1 MKIKS
6 ILKLGTLALLTAALP
21 ACSFLD
27 TDPQIIPDDG
37 YYNSEQKLIYGLA
50 GVYGVLNSE
59 ALYGNY
65 YSLQIANADDLCYF
79 NNYNNSESRPDRYN
93 HSAGTA
99 AIYDTWSK
107 LYEGIK
113 NANRYIEAVE
123 KTEIDPG
130 KLSVDIGLYIAEA
143 RFLRAYYHFLLAQ
156 AWGDVPLRVKATTS
170 PNPNDVQMAATPQ
183 EQVLKWCADEIE
195 ATIPD
200 LYEPIDNTPSRVSQT
215 VAQGILARVY
225 LFMAGE
231 SVKQIDGLDKKEM
244 YRRAAYWANEV
255 IASHK
260 HDLNESYEEIFINMI
275 RDQYDTQFHES
286 MWEAE
291 FLGDRTSATDWT
303 NGRIGDLIGLRSQS
317 RTTNYSEWACNYSY
331 GYYNG
336 SYTLWQLYWEND
348 RTADETASATVID
361 KRLTWNLPG
370 YNYRGMNNQKIS
382 YKNKAGETVTRYLQQ
397 TQSMFKTPWVY
408 NNNFAMPDIEGL
420 DQTIED
426 AFDPADLVYDPTVMC
441 AVRNAGKWRRETVYE
456 KQMSAKSLYTTI
468 NFPILR
474 YADVLLMY
482 AEAINEY
489 AEAPDDQAKEAIR
502 EIRKR
507 AGVKTNE
514 SLLGDYRS
522 FRDLVRIGFRGAS
535 QVGPDPLGHV
545 RREDAQRRDQPADGE
560 QVPQRQL
567 YELCVGELR
576 QRDGT
581 PHLPPDSDQGA
592 GGEPRAPTE
601 PLMVKRLIAEHTM
614 NTKRITYLAATLA
627 LATAAVSCEHEEIYE
642 PLEFS
647 VRLAP
652 TNTYRTGDPVVFN
665 FSGNADFITVWTG
678 DTGHEYKHRNRTKV
692 DIADIE
698 SCELEI
704 EISQQYGTLNNLVLF
719 AGNKFAGLNGSDA
732 ATDRPVVEAIA
743 ANDCADWT
751 KLEFTPNNANKFKT
765 YTYDITRF
773 ADRFSWG
780 MHLFYPDPKTTM
792 RTYRINPK
800 ITVKFKGHDTQ
811 VYNYPDME
819 FVPFSLAS
827 QHADDPY
834 IHNVSGN
841 GNLKF
846 QGRPGANN
854 TANIVFQGFS
864 AGAFPEIDQWAFMQ
878 PVALNTI
885 SPDTGLN
892 IKGVTDDLPSYSYT
906 YTEPGTYTVTFIVA
920 GGNYQGQSAPAP
932 YEVTFTVIDP
942 IE

>member
-37 YYNSEQKLIYGLA
+37 YYNSEQMLIYGLA

-489 AEAPDDQAKEAIR
+489 AGAPDDQAKDAIR

-507 AGVKTNE
+507 AGVKTDE

-522 FRDLVRIGFRGAS
+522 FRDLVRNERGRELAFEGLRKWDLIRWGTFVEKMHNAGTNQPTENKYRNVSYTNYAS
-535 QVGPDPLGHV
+535 ANYANVTARHIYLPIPTK
-545 RREDAQRRDQPADGE
+545 
-560 QVPQRQL
+560 
-567 YELCVGELR
+567 ELAVNHALR
-576 QRDGT
+576 QN
-581 PHLPPDSDQGA
+581 
-592 GGEPRAPTE
+592 
-601 PLMVKRLIAEHTM
+601 PL
-614 NTKRITYLAATLA
+614 
-627 LATAAVSCEHEEIYE
+627 
-642 PLEFS
+642 
-647 VRLAP
+647 
-652 TNTYRTGDPVVFN
+652 
-665 FSGNADFITVWTG
+665 W
-678 DTGHEYKHRNRTKV
+678 
-692 DIADIE
+692 
-698 SCELEI
+698 
-704 EISQQYGTLNNLVLF
+704 
-719 AGNKFAGLNGSDA
+719 
-732 ATDRPVVEAIA
+732 
-743 ANDCADWT
+743 
-751 KLEFTPNNANKFKT
+751 
-765 YTYDITRF
+765 
-773 ADRFSWG
+773 
-780 MHLFYPDPKTTM
+780 
-792 RTYRINPK
+792 
-800 ITVKFKGHDTQ
+800 
-811 VYNYPDME
+811 
-819 FVPFSLAS
+819 
-827 QHADDPY
+827 
-834 IHNVSGN
+834 
-841 GNLKF
+841 
-846 QGRPGANN
+846 
-854 TANIVFQGFS
+854 
-864 AGAFPEIDQWAFMQ
+864 
-878 PVALNTI
+878 
-885 SPDTGLN
+885 
-892 IKGVTDDLPSYSYT
+892 
-906 YTEPGTYTVTFIVA
+906 
-920 GGNYQGQSAPAP
+920 
-932 YEVTFTVIDP
+932 
-942 IE
+942 

>member
-27 TDPQIIPDDG
+27 TDPQLIPDAG

-200 LYEPIDNTPSRVSQT
+200 LYEPIDNTPSRVSQP

-231 SVKQIDGLDKKEM
+231 SVEQIDGLDKKEM
-244 YRRAAYWANEV
+244 YSRAANWANEV

-317 RTTNYSEWACNYSY
+317 RTTNSSEWACNYSY
-331 GYYNG
+331 GYYNC

-441 AVRNAGKWRRETVYE
+441 AVRTAGNWRRETVCE

-489 AEAPDDQAKEAIR
+489 AGAPDDQAKEAIR

-507 AGVKTNE
+507 AGVKTDE

-522 FRDLVRIGFRGAS
+522 FRDLVRNERGRELAFEGLRKWDLIRWGTFVEKMHNAGTNQPTENKYRNVSYTNYAS
-535 QVGPDPLGHV
+535 ANYANVTARHIYLPIPTK
-545 RREDAQRRDQPADGE
+545 
-560 QVPQRQL
+560 
-567 YELCVGELR
+567 ELAVNHALR
-576 QRDGT
+576 QN
-581 PHLPPDSDQGA
+581 
-592 GGEPRAPTE
+592 
-601 PLMVKRLIAEHTM
+601 PL
-614 NTKRITYLAATLA
+614 
-627 LATAAVSCEHEEIYE
+627 
-642 PLEFS
+642 
-647 VRLAP
+647 
-652 TNTYRTGDPVVFN
+652 
-665 FSGNADFITVWTG
+665 W
-678 DTGHEYKHRNRTKV
+678 
-692 DIADIE
+692 
-698 SCELEI
+698 
-704 EISQQYGTLNNLVLF
+704 
-719 AGNKFAGLNGSDA
+719 
-732 ATDRPVVEAIA
+732 
-743 ANDCADWT
+743 
-751 KLEFTPNNANKFKT
+751 
-765 YTYDITRF
+765 
-773 ADRFSWG
+773 
-780 MHLFYPDPKTTM
+780 
-792 RTYRINPK
+792 
-800 ITVKFKGHDTQ
+800 
-811 VYNYPDME
+811 
-819 FVPFSLAS
+819 
-827 QHADDPY
+827 
-834 IHNVSGN
+834 
-841 GNLKF
+841 
-846 QGRPGANN
+846 
-854 TANIVFQGFS
+854 
-864 AGAFPEIDQWAFMQ
+864 
-878 PVALNTI
+878 
-885 SPDTGLN
+885 
-892 IKGVTDDLPSYSYT
+892 
-906 YTEPGTYTVTFIVA
+906 
-920 GGNYQGQSAPAP
+920 
-932 YEVTFTVIDP
+932 
-942 IE
+942 

>member
-59 ALYGNY
+59 AIYGNY

-99 AIYDTWSK
+99 TIYDTWSK

-489 AEAPDDQAKEAIR
+489 AGAPDDQAKEAIR

-507 AGVKTNE
+507 AGVKTDE

-522 FRDLVRIGFRGAS
+522 FRDLVRNERGRELAFEGLRKWDLIRWGTFVEKMHNAGTNQPTENKYRNVSYTNYAS
-535 QVGPDPLGHV
+535 ANYANVTARHIYLPIPTK
-545 RREDAQRRDQPADGE
+545 
-560 QVPQRQL
+560 
-567 YELCVGELR
+567 ELAVNHALR
-576 QRDGT
+576 QN
-581 PHLPPDSDQGA
+581 
-592 GGEPRAPTE
+592 
-601 PLMVKRLIAEHTM
+601 PL
-614 NTKRITYLAATLA
+614 
-627 LATAAVSCEHEEIYE
+627 
-642 PLEFS
+642 
-647 VRLAP
+647 
-652 TNTYRTGDPVVFN
+652 
-665 FSGNADFITVWTG
+665 W
-678 DTGHEYKHRNRTKV
+678 
-692 DIADIE
+692 
-698 SCELEI
+698 
-704 EISQQYGTLNNLVLF
+704 
-719 AGNKFAGLNGSDA
+719 
-732 ATDRPVVEAIA
+732 
-743 ANDCADWT
+743 
-751 KLEFTPNNANKFKT
+751 
-765 YTYDITRF
+765 
-773 ADRFSWG
+773 
-780 MHLFYPDPKTTM
+780 
-792 RTYRINPK
+792 
-800 ITVKFKGHDTQ
+800 
-811 VYNYPDME
+811 
-819 FVPFSLAS
+819 
-827 QHADDPY
+827 
-834 IHNVSGN
+834 
-841 GNLKF
+841 
-846 QGRPGANN
+846 
-854 TANIVFQGFS
+854 
-864 AGAFPEIDQWAFMQ
+864 
-878 PVALNTI
+878 
-885 SPDTGLN
+885 
-892 IKGVTDDLPSYSYT
+892 
-906 YTEPGTYTVTFIVA
+906 
-920 GGNYQGQSAPAP
+920 
-932 YEVTFTVIDP
+932 
-942 IE
+942 

>member
-99 AIYDTWSK
+99 TIYDTWSK

-286 MWEAE
+286 MWEVE

-489 AEAPDDQAKEAIR
+489 AGAPDDQAKEAIR

-507 AGVKTNE
+507 AGVKTDE

-522 FRDLVRIGFRGAS
+522 FRDLVRNERGRELAFEGLRKWDLIRWGTFVEKMHNAGTNQPTENKYRNVSYTNYAS
-535 QVGPDPLGHV
+535 ANYANVTARHIYLPIPTK
-545 RREDAQRRDQPADGE
+545 
-560 QVPQRQL
+560 
-567 YELCVGELR
+567 ELAVNHALR
-576 QRDGT
+576 QN
-581 PHLPPDSDQGA
+581 
-592 GGEPRAPTE
+592 
-601 PLMVKRLIAEHTM
+601 PL
-614 NTKRITYLAATLA
+614 
-627 LATAAVSCEHEEIYE
+627 
-642 PLEFS
+642 
-647 VRLAP
+647 
-652 TNTYRTGDPVVFN
+652 
-665 FSGNADFITVWTG
+665 W
-678 DTGHEYKHRNRTKV
+678 
-692 DIADIE
+692 
-698 SCELEI
+698 
-704 EISQQYGTLNNLVLF
+704 
-719 AGNKFAGLNGSDA
+719 
-732 ATDRPVVEAIA
+732 
-743 ANDCADWT
+743 
-751 KLEFTPNNANKFKT
+751 
-765 YTYDITRF
+765 
-773 ADRFSWG
+773 
-780 MHLFYPDPKTTM
+780 
-792 RTYRINPK
+792 
-800 ITVKFKGHDTQ
+800 
-811 VYNYPDME
+811 
-819 FVPFSLAS
+819 
-827 QHADDPY
+827 
-834 IHNVSGN
+834 
-841 GNLKF
+841 
-846 QGRPGANN
+846 
-854 TANIVFQGFS
+854 
-864 AGAFPEIDQWAFMQ
+864 
-878 PVALNTI
+878 
-885 SPDTGLN
+885 
-892 IKGVTDDLPSYSYT
+892 
-906 YTEPGTYTVTFIVA
+906 
-920 GGNYQGQSAPAP
+920 
-932 YEVTFTVIDP
+932 
-942 IE
+942 

>member
-170 PNPNDVQMAATPQ
+170 PNPNDVQMAATSQ

-420 DQTIED
+420 DQTIEN

-489 AEAPDDQAKEAIR
+489 AGAPDDQAKDAIR

-507 AGVKTNE
+507 AGVKTDE

-522 FRDLVRIGFRGAS
+522 FRDLVRNERGRELAFEGLRKWDLIRWGTFVEKMHNAGTNQPTENKYRNVSYTNYAS
-535 QVGPDPLGHV
+535 ANYANVTARHIYLPIPTK
-545 RREDAQRRDQPADGE
+545 
-560 QVPQRQL
+560 
-567 YELCVGELR
+567 ELAVNHALR
-576 QRDGT
+576 QN
-581 PHLPPDSDQGA
+581 
-592 GGEPRAPTE
+592 
-601 PLMVKRLIAEHTM
+601 PL
-614 NTKRITYLAATLA
+614 
-627 LATAAVSCEHEEIYE
+627 
-642 PLEFS
+642 
-647 VRLAP
+647 
-652 TNTYRTGDPVVFN
+652 
-665 FSGNADFITVWTG
+665 W
-678 DTGHEYKHRNRTKV
+678 
-692 DIADIE
+692 
-698 SCELEI
+698 
-704 EISQQYGTLNNLVLF
+704 
-719 AGNKFAGLNGSDA
+719 
-732 ATDRPVVEAIA
+732 
-743 ANDCADWT
+743 
-751 KLEFTPNNANKFKT
+751 
-765 YTYDITRF
+765 
-773 ADRFSWG
+773 
-780 MHLFYPDPKTTM
+780 
-792 RTYRINPK
+792 
-800 ITVKFKGHDTQ
+800 
-811 VYNYPDME
+811 
-819 FVPFSLAS
+819 
-827 QHADDPY
+827 
-834 IHNVSGN
+834 
-841 GNLKF
+841 
-846 QGRPGANN
+846 
-854 TANIVFQGFS
+854 
-864 AGAFPEIDQWAFMQ
+864 
-878 PVALNTI
+878 
-885 SPDTGLN
+885 
-892 IKGVTDDLPSYSYT
+892 
-906 YTEPGTYTVTFIVA
+906 
-920 GGNYQGQSAPAP
+920 
-932 YEVTFTVIDP
+932 
-942 IE
+942 

>member
-59 ALYGNY
+59 AIYGNY

-156 AWGDVPLRVKATTS
+156 AWGDMPLRVKATTS

-489 AEAPDDQAKEAIR
+489 AGAPDDQAKEAIR

-507 AGVKTNE
+507 AGVKTDE

-522 FRDLVRIGFRGAS
+522 FRDLVRNERGRELAFEGLRKWDLIRWGTFVEKMHNAGTNQPTENKYRNVSYTNYAS
-535 QVGPDPLGHV
+535 ANYANVTARHIYLPIPTK
-545 RREDAQRRDQPADGE
+545 
-560 QVPQRQL
+560 
-567 YELCVGELR
+567 ELAVNHALR
-576 QRDGT
+576 QN
-581 PHLPPDSDQGA
+581 
-592 GGEPRAPTE
+592 
-601 PLMVKRLIAEHTM
+601 PL
-614 NTKRITYLAATLA
+614 
-627 LATAAVSCEHEEIYE
+627 
-642 PLEFS
+642 
-647 VRLAP
+647 
-652 TNTYRTGDPVVFN
+652 
-665 FSGNADFITVWTG
+665 W
-678 DTGHEYKHRNRTKV
+678 
-692 DIADIE
+692 
-698 SCELEI
+698 
-704 EISQQYGTLNNLVLF
+704 
-719 AGNKFAGLNGSDA
+719 
-732 ATDRPVVEAIA
+732 
-743 ANDCADWT
+743 
-751 KLEFTPNNANKFKT
+751 
-765 YTYDITRF
+765 
-773 ADRFSWG
+773 
-780 MHLFYPDPKTTM
+780 
-792 RTYRINPK
+792 
-800 ITVKFKGHDTQ
+800 
-811 VYNYPDME
+811 
-819 FVPFSLAS
+819 
-827 QHADDPY
+827 
-834 IHNVSGN
+834 
-841 GNLKF
+841 
-846 QGRPGANN
+846 
-854 TANIVFQGFS
+854 
-864 AGAFPEIDQWAFMQ
+864 
-878 PVALNTI
+878 
-885 SPDTGLN
+885 
-892 IKGVTDDLPSYSYT
+892 
-906 YTEPGTYTVTFIVA
+906 
-920 GGNYQGQSAPAP
+920 
-932 YEVTFTVIDP
+932 
-942 IE
+942 

>member
-99 AIYDTWSK
+99 TIYDTWSK

-420 DQTIED
+420 DQTIEN

-489 AEAPDDQAKEAIR
+489 AGAPDDQAKEAIR

-522 FRDLVRIGFRGAS
+522 FRDLVRNERGRELAFEGLRKWDLIRWGTFVEKMHNAGTNQPTENKYRNVSYTNYAS
-535 QVGPDPLGHV
+535 ANYANVTARHIYLPIPTK
-545 RREDAQRRDQPADGE
+545 
-560 QVPQRQL
+560 
-567 YELCVGELR
+567 ELAVNHALR
-576 QRDGT
+576 QN
-581 PHLPPDSDQGA
+581 
-592 GGEPRAPTE
+592 
-601 PLMVKRLIAEHTM
+601 PL
-614 NTKRITYLAATLA
+614 
-627 LATAAVSCEHEEIYE
+627 
-642 PLEFS
+642 
-647 VRLAP
+647 
-652 TNTYRTGDPVVFN
+652 
-665 FSGNADFITVWTG
+665 W
-678 DTGHEYKHRNRTKV
+678 
-692 DIADIE
+692 
-698 SCELEI
+698 
-704 EISQQYGTLNNLVLF
+704 
-719 AGNKFAGLNGSDA
+719 
-732 ATDRPVVEAIA
+732 
-743 ANDCADWT
+743 
-751 KLEFTPNNANKFKT
+751 
-765 YTYDITRF
+765 
-773 ADRFSWG
+773 
-780 MHLFYPDPKTTM
+780 
-792 RTYRINPK
+792 
-800 ITVKFKGHDTQ
+800 
-811 VYNYPDME
+811 
-819 FVPFSLAS
+819 
-827 QHADDPY
+827 
-834 IHNVSGN
+834 
-841 GNLKF
+841 
-846 QGRPGANN
+846 
-854 TANIVFQGFS
+854 
-864 AGAFPEIDQWAFMQ
+864 
-878 PVALNTI
+878 
-885 SPDTGLN
+885 
-892 IKGVTDDLPSYSYT
+892 
-906 YTEPGTYTVTFIVA
+906 
-920 GGNYQGQSAPAP
+920 
-932 YEVTFTVIDP
+932 
-942 IE
+942 

>member
-6 ILKLGTLALLTAALP
+6 ILKLRTLALLTAALP

-59 ALYGNY
+59 AIYGNY

-489 AEAPDDQAKEAIR
+489 AGAPDDQAKEAIR

-507 AGVKTNE
+507 AGVKTDE

-522 FRDLVRIGFRGAS
+522 FRDLVRNERGRELAFEGLRKWDLIRWGTFVEKMHNAGTNQPTENKYRNVSYTNYAS
-535 QVGPDPLGHV
+535 ANYANVTARHIYLPIPTK
-545 RREDAQRRDQPADGE
+545 
-560 QVPQRQL
+560 
-567 YELCVGELR
+567 ELAVNHALR
-576 QRDGT
+576 QN
-581 PHLPPDSDQGA
+581 
-592 GGEPRAPTE
+592 
-601 PLMVKRLIAEHTM
+601 PL
-614 NTKRITYLAATLA
+614 
-627 LATAAVSCEHEEIYE
+627 
-642 PLEFS
+642 
-647 VRLAP
+647 
-652 TNTYRTGDPVVFN
+652 
-665 FSGNADFITVWTG
+665 W
-678 DTGHEYKHRNRTKV
+678 
-692 DIADIE
+692 
-698 SCELEI
+698 
-704 EISQQYGTLNNLVLF
+704 
-719 AGNKFAGLNGSDA
+719 
-732 ATDRPVVEAIA
+732 
-743 ANDCADWT
+743 
-751 KLEFTPNNANKFKT
+751 
-765 YTYDITRF
+765 
-773 ADRFSWG
+773 
-780 MHLFYPDPKTTM
+780 
-792 RTYRINPK
+792 
-800 ITVKFKGHDTQ
+800 
-811 VYNYPDME
+811 
-819 FVPFSLAS
+819 
-827 QHADDPY
+827 
-834 IHNVSGN
+834 
-841 GNLKF
+841 
-846 QGRPGANN
+846 
-854 TANIVFQGFS
+854 
-864 AGAFPEIDQWAFMQ
+864 
-878 PVALNTI
+878 
-885 SPDTGLN
+885 
-892 IKGVTDDLPSYSYT
+892 
-906 YTEPGTYTVTFIVA
+906 
-920 GGNYQGQSAPAP
+920 
-932 YEVTFTVIDP
+932 
-942 IE
+942 

>member
-37 YYNSEQKLIYGLA
+37 YYNSDHKLFYGLA

-489 AEAPDDQAKEAIR
+489 AGAPDDQAKEAIR

-507 AGVKTNE
+507 AGVKTDE

-522 FRDLVRIGFRGAS
+522 FRDLVRNERGRELAFEGLRKWDLIRWGTFVEKMHNAGTNQPTENKYRNVSYTNYAS
-535 QVGPDPLGHV
+535 ANYANVTARHIYLPIPTK
-545 RREDAQRRDQPADGE
+545 
-560 QVPQRQL
+560 
-567 YELCVGELR
+567 ELAVNHALR
-576 QRDGT
+576 QN
-581 PHLPPDSDQGA
+581 
-592 GGEPRAPTE
+592 
-601 PLMVKRLIAEHTM
+601 PL
-614 NTKRITYLAATLA
+614 
-627 LATAAVSCEHEEIYE
+627 
-642 PLEFS
+642 
-647 VRLAP
+647 
-652 TNTYRTGDPVVFN
+652 
-665 FSGNADFITVWTG
+665 W
-678 DTGHEYKHRNRTKV
+678 
-692 DIADIE
+692 
-698 SCELEI
+698 
-704 EISQQYGTLNNLVLF
+704 
-719 AGNKFAGLNGSDA
+719 
-732 ATDRPVVEAIA
+732 
-743 ANDCADWT
+743 
-751 KLEFTPNNANKFKT
+751 
-765 YTYDITRF
+765 
-773 ADRFSWG
+773 
-780 MHLFYPDPKTTM
+780 
-792 RTYRINPK
+792 
-800 ITVKFKGHDTQ
+800 
-811 VYNYPDME
+811 
-819 FVPFSLAS
+819 
-827 QHADDPY
+827 
-834 IHNVSGN
+834 
-841 GNLKF
+841 
-846 QGRPGANN
+846 
-854 TANIVFQGFS
+854 
-864 AGAFPEIDQWAFMQ
+864 
-878 PVALNTI
+878 
-885 SPDTGLN
+885 
-892 IKGVTDDLPSYSYT
+892 
-906 YTEPGTYTVTFIVA
+906 
-920 GGNYQGQSAPAP
+920 
-932 YEVTFTVIDP
+932 
-942 IE
+942 

>member
-59 ALYGNY
+59 AIYGNY

-260 HDLNESYEEIFINMI
+260 HDLNESYEEVFINMI

-420 DQTIED
+420 DQTIEN

-489 AEAPDDQAKEAIR
+489 AGAPDDQAKEAIR

-507 AGVKTNE
+507 AGVKTDE

-522 FRDLVRIGFRGAS
+522 FRDLVRNERGRELAFEGLRKWDLIRWGTFVEKMHNAGTNQPTENKYRNVSYTNYAS
-535 QVGPDPLGHV
+535 ANYANVTARHIYLPIPTK
-545 RREDAQRRDQPADGE
+545 
-560 QVPQRQL
+560 
-567 YELCVGELR
+567 ELAVNHALR
-576 QRDGT
+576 QN
-581 PHLPPDSDQGA
+581 
-592 GGEPRAPTE
+592 
-601 PLMVKRLIAEHTM
+601 PL
-614 NTKRITYLAATLA
+614 
-627 LATAAVSCEHEEIYE
+627 
-642 PLEFS
+642 
-647 VRLAP
+647 
-652 TNTYRTGDPVVFN
+652 
-665 FSGNADFITVWTG
+665 W
-678 DTGHEYKHRNRTKV
+678 
-692 DIADIE
+692 
-698 SCELEI
+698 
-704 EISQQYGTLNNLVLF
+704 
-719 AGNKFAGLNGSDA
+719 
-732 ATDRPVVEAIA
+732 
-743 ANDCADWT
+743 
-751 KLEFTPNNANKFKT
+751 
-765 YTYDITRF
+765 
-773 ADRFSWG
+773 
-780 MHLFYPDPKTTM
+780 
-792 RTYRINPK
+792 
-800 ITVKFKGHDTQ
+800 
-811 VYNYPDME
+811 
-819 FVPFSLAS
+819 
-827 QHADDPY
+827 
-834 IHNVSGN
+834 
-841 GNLKF
+841 
-846 QGRPGANN
+846 
-854 TANIVFQGFS
+854 
-864 AGAFPEIDQWAFMQ
+864 
-878 PVALNTI
+878 
-885 SPDTGLN
+885 
-892 IKGVTDDLPSYSYT
+892 
-906 YTEPGTYTVTFIVA
+906 
-920 GGNYQGQSAPAP
+920 
-932 YEVTFTVIDP
+932 
-942 IE
+942 

>member
-6 ILKLGTLALLTAALP
+6 ILKLGTLALLSAALP

-123 KTEIDPG
+123 KTEIDPE

-420 DQTIED
+420 DQTIEN

-489 AEAPDDQAKEAIR
+489 AGAPDDQAKEAIR

-507 AGVKTNE
+507 AGVKTDE

-522 FRDLVRIGFRGAS
+522 FRDLVRNERGRELAFEGLRKWDLIRWGTFVEKMHNAGTNQPTENKYRNVSYTNYAS
-535 QVGPDPLGHV
+535 ANYANVTARHIYLPIPTK
-545 RREDAQRRDQPADGE
+545 
-560 QVPQRQL
+560 
-567 YELCVGELR
+567 ELAVNHALR
-576 QRDGT
+576 QN
-581 PHLPPDSDQGA
+581 
-592 GGEPRAPTE
+592 
-601 PLMVKRLIAEHTM
+601 PL
-614 NTKRITYLAATLA
+614 
-627 LATAAVSCEHEEIYE
+627 
-642 PLEFS
+642 
-647 VRLAP
+647 
-652 TNTYRTGDPVVFN
+652 
-665 FSGNADFITVWTG
+665 W
-678 DTGHEYKHRNRTKV
+678 
-692 DIADIE
+692 
-698 SCELEI
+698 
-704 EISQQYGTLNNLVLF
+704 
-719 AGNKFAGLNGSDA
+719 
-732 ATDRPVVEAIA
+732 
-743 ANDCADWT
+743 
-751 KLEFTPNNANKFKT
+751 
-765 YTYDITRF
+765 
-773 ADRFSWG
+773 
-780 MHLFYPDPKTTM
+780 
-792 RTYRINPK
+792 
-800 ITVKFKGHDTQ
+800 
-811 VYNYPDME
+811 
-819 FVPFSLAS
+819 
-827 QHADDPY
+827 
-834 IHNVSGN
+834 
-841 GNLKF
+841 
-846 QGRPGANN
+846 
-854 TANIVFQGFS
+854 
-864 AGAFPEIDQWAFMQ
+864 
-878 PVALNTI
+878 
-885 SPDTGLN
+885 
-892 IKGVTDDLPSYSYT
+892 
-906 YTEPGTYTVTFIVA
+906 
-920 GGNYQGQSAPAP
+920 
-932 YEVTFTVIDP
+932 
-942 IE
+942 

>member
-99 AIYDTWSK
+99 TIYDTWSK

-489 AEAPDDQAKEAIR
+489 AGAPDDQAKEAIR

-507 AGVKTNE
+507 AGVKTDE

-522 FRDLVRIGFRGAS
+522 FRDLVRNERGRELAFEGLRKWDLIRWGTFVEKMHNAGTNQPTENKYRNVSYTNYAS
-535 QVGPDPLGHV
+535 ANYANVTARHIYLPIPTK
-545 RREDAQRRDQPADGE
+545 
-560 QVPQRQL
+560 
-567 YELCVGELR
+567 ELAVNHALR
-576 QRDGT
+576 QN
-581 PHLPPDSDQGA
+581 
-592 GGEPRAPTE
+592 
-601 PLMVKRLIAEHTM
+601 PL
-614 NTKRITYLAATLA
+614 
-627 LATAAVSCEHEEIYE
+627 
-642 PLEFS
+642 
-647 VRLAP
+647 
-652 TNTYRTGDPVVFN
+652 
-665 FSGNADFITVWTG
+665 W
-678 DTGHEYKHRNRTKV
+678 
-692 DIADIE
+692 
-698 SCELEI
+698 
-704 EISQQYGTLNNLVLF
+704 
-719 AGNKFAGLNGSDA
+719 
-732 ATDRPVVEAIA
+732 
-743 ANDCADWT
+743 
-751 KLEFTPNNANKFKT
+751 
-765 YTYDITRF
+765 
-773 ADRFSWG
+773 
-780 MHLFYPDPKTTM
+780 
-792 RTYRINPK
+792 
-800 ITVKFKGHDTQ
+800 
-811 VYNYPDME
+811 
-819 FVPFSLAS
+819 
-827 QHADDPY
+827 
-834 IHNVSGN
+834 
-841 GNLKF
+841 
-846 QGRPGANN
+846 
-854 TANIVFQGFS
+854 
-864 AGAFPEIDQWAFMQ
+864 
-878 PVALNTI
+878 
-885 SPDTGLN
+885 
-892 IKGVTDDLPSYSYT
+892 
-906 YTEPGTYTVTFIVA
+906 
-920 GGNYQGQSAPAP
+920 
-932 YEVTFTVIDP
+932 
-942 IE
+942 

>member
-260 HDLNESYEEIFINMI
+260 HDLNESYEEVFINMI

-317 RTTNYSEWACNYSY
+317 RTTNYSEWACNFSY

-420 DQTIED
+420 DQTIEN

-489 AEAPDDQAKEAIR
+489 AGAPDDQAKEAIR

-507 AGVKTNE
+507 AGVKTDE

-522 FRDLVRIGFRGAS
+522 FRDLVRNERGRELAFEGLRKWDLIRWGTFVEKMHNAGTNQPTENKYRNVSYTNYAS
-535 QVGPDPLGHV
+535 ANYANVTARHIYLPIPTK
-545 RREDAQRRDQPADGE
+545 
-560 QVPQRQL
+560 
-567 YELCVGELR
+567 ELAVNHALR
-576 QRDGT
+576 QN
-581 PHLPPDSDQGA
+581 
-592 GGEPRAPTE
+592 
-601 PLMVKRLIAEHTM
+601 PL
-614 NTKRITYLAATLA
+614 
-627 LATAAVSCEHEEIYE
+627 
-642 PLEFS
+642 
-647 VRLAP
+647 
-652 TNTYRTGDPVVFN
+652 
-665 FSGNADFITVWTG
+665 W
-678 DTGHEYKHRNRTKV
+678 
-692 DIADIE
+692 
-698 SCELEI
+698 
-704 EISQQYGTLNNLVLF
+704 
-719 AGNKFAGLNGSDA
+719 
-732 ATDRPVVEAIA
+732 
-743 ANDCADWT
+743 
-751 KLEFTPNNANKFKT
+751 
-765 YTYDITRF
+765 
-773 ADRFSWG
+773 
-780 MHLFYPDPKTTM
+780 
-792 RTYRINPK
+792 
-800 ITVKFKGHDTQ
+800 
-811 VYNYPDME
+811 
-819 FVPFSLAS
+819 
-827 QHADDPY
+827 
-834 IHNVSGN
+834 
-841 GNLKF
+841 
-846 QGRPGANN
+846 
-854 TANIVFQGFS
+854 
-864 AGAFPEIDQWAFMQ
+864 
-878 PVALNTI
+878 
-885 SPDTGLN
+885 
-892 IKGVTDDLPSYSYT
+892 
-906 YTEPGTYTVTFIVA
+906 
-920 GGNYQGQSAPAP
+920 
-932 YEVTFTVIDP
+932 
-942 IE
+942 

>member
-123 KTEIDPG
+123 KTEIDPE

-170 PNPNDVQMAATPQ
+170 PNPNNVQMAATPQ

-489 AEAPDDQAKEAIR
+489 AGAPDDQAKEAIR

-507 AGVKTNE
+507 AGVKTDE

-522 FRDLVRIGFRGAS
+522 FRDLVRNERGRELAFEGLRKWDLIRWGTFVEKMHNAGTNQPTENKYRNVSYTNYAS
-535 QVGPDPLGHV
+535 ANYANVTARHIYLPIPTK
-545 RREDAQRRDQPADGE
+545 
-560 QVPQRQL
+560 
-567 YELCVGELR
+567 ELAVNHALR
-576 QRDGT
+576 QN
-581 PHLPPDSDQGA
+581 
-592 GGEPRAPTE
+592 
-601 PLMVKRLIAEHTM
+601 PL
-614 NTKRITYLAATLA
+614 
-627 LATAAVSCEHEEIYE
+627 
-642 PLEFS
+642 
-647 VRLAP
+647 
-652 TNTYRTGDPVVFN
+652 
-665 FSGNADFITVWTG
+665 W
-678 DTGHEYKHRNRTKV
+678 
-692 DIADIE
+692 
-698 SCELEI
+698 
-704 EISQQYGTLNNLVLF
+704 
-719 AGNKFAGLNGSDA
+719 
-732 ATDRPVVEAIA
+732 
-743 ANDCADWT
+743 
-751 KLEFTPNNANKFKT
+751 
-765 YTYDITRF
+765 
-773 ADRFSWG
+773 
-780 MHLFYPDPKTTM
+780 
-792 RTYRINPK
+792 
-800 ITVKFKGHDTQ
+800 
-811 VYNYPDME
+811 
-819 FVPFSLAS
+819 
-827 QHADDPY
+827 
-834 IHNVSGN
+834 
-841 GNLKF
+841 
-846 QGRPGANN
+846 
-854 TANIVFQGFS
+854 
-864 AGAFPEIDQWAFMQ
+864 
-878 PVALNTI
+878 
-885 SPDTGLN
+885 
-892 IKGVTDDLPSYSYT
+892 
-906 YTEPGTYTVTFIVA
+906 
-920 GGNYQGQSAPAP
+920 
-932 YEVTFTVIDP
+932 
-942 IE
+942 

>member
-195 ATIPD
+195 TTIPD

-260 HDLNESYEEIFINMI
+260 HDLNESYEEVFINMI

-420 DQTIED
+420 DQTIEN

-489 AEAPDDQAKEAIR
+489 AGAPDDQAKEAIR

-507 AGVKTNE
+507 AGVKTDE

-522 FRDLVRIGFRGAS
+522 FRDLVRNERGRELAFEGLRKWDLIRWGTFVEKMHNAGTNQPTENKYRNVSYTNYAS
-535 QVGPDPLGHV
+535 ANYANVTARHIYLPIPTK
-545 RREDAQRRDQPADGE
+545 
-560 QVPQRQL
+560 
-567 YELCVGELR
+567 ELAVNHALR
-576 QRDGT
+576 QN
-581 PHLPPDSDQGA
+581 
-592 GGEPRAPTE
+592 
-601 PLMVKRLIAEHTM
+601 PL
-614 NTKRITYLAATLA
+614 
-627 LATAAVSCEHEEIYE
+627 
-642 PLEFS
+642 
-647 VRLAP
+647 
-652 TNTYRTGDPVVFN
+652 
-665 FSGNADFITVWTG
+665 W
-678 DTGHEYKHRNRTKV
+678 
-692 DIADIE
+692 
-698 SCELEI
+698 
-704 EISQQYGTLNNLVLF
+704 
-719 AGNKFAGLNGSDA
+719 
-732 ATDRPVVEAIA
+732 
-743 ANDCADWT
+743 
-751 KLEFTPNNANKFKT
+751 
-765 YTYDITRF
+765 
-773 ADRFSWG
+773 
-780 MHLFYPDPKTTM
+780 
-792 RTYRINPK
+792 
-800 ITVKFKGHDTQ
+800 
-811 VYNYPDME
+811 
-819 FVPFSLAS
+819 
-827 QHADDPY
+827 
-834 IHNVSGN
+834 
-841 GNLKF
+841 
-846 QGRPGANN
+846 
-854 TANIVFQGFS
+854 
-864 AGAFPEIDQWAFMQ
+864 
-878 PVALNTI
+878 
-885 SPDTGLN
+885 
-892 IKGVTDDLPSYSYT
+892 
-906 YTEPGTYTVTFIVA
+906 
-920 GGNYQGQSAPAP
+920 
-932 YEVTFTVIDP
+932 
-942 IE
+942 

>member
-37 YYNSEQKLIYGLA
+37 YYNSDQKLIYGLA

-156 AWGDVPLRVKATTS
+156 AWGDMPLRVKATTS

-291 FLGDRTSATDWT
+291 FLVDRTSATDWT

-317 RTTNYSEWACNYSY
+317 GTTNYSEWACNYSY

-489 AEAPDDQAKEAIR
+489 AGAPDDQAKEAIR

-507 AGVKTNE
+507 AGVKTDE

-522 FRDLVRIGFRGAS
+522 FRDLVRNERGRELAFEGLRKWDLIRWGTFVEKMHNAGTNQPTENKYRNVSYTNYAS
-535 QVGPDPLGHV
+535 ANYANVTARHIYLPIPTK
-545 RREDAQRRDQPADGE
+545 
-560 QVPQRQL
+560 
-567 YELCVGELR
+567 ELAVNHALR
-576 QRDGT
+576 QN
-581 PHLPPDSDQGA
+581 
-592 GGEPRAPTE
+592 
-601 PLMVKRLIAEHTM
+601 PL
-614 NTKRITYLAATLA
+614 
-627 LATAAVSCEHEEIYE
+627 
-642 PLEFS
+642 
-647 VRLAP
+647 
-652 TNTYRTGDPVVFN
+652 
-665 FSGNADFITVWTG
+665 W
-678 DTGHEYKHRNRTKV
+678 
-692 DIADIE
+692 
-698 SCELEI
+698 
-704 EISQQYGTLNNLVLF
+704 
-719 AGNKFAGLNGSDA
+719 
-732 ATDRPVVEAIA
+732 
-743 ANDCADWT
+743 
-751 KLEFTPNNANKFKT
+751 
-765 YTYDITRF
+765 
-773 ADRFSWG
+773 
-780 MHLFYPDPKTTM
+780 
-792 RTYRINPK
+792 
-800 ITVKFKGHDTQ
+800 
-811 VYNYPDME
+811 
-819 FVPFSLAS
+819 
-827 QHADDPY
+827 
-834 IHNVSGN
+834 
-841 GNLKF
+841 
-846 QGRPGANN
+846 
-854 TANIVFQGFS
+854 
-864 AGAFPEIDQWAFMQ
+864 
-878 PVALNTI
+878 
-885 SPDTGLN
+885 
-892 IKGVTDDLPSYSYT
+892 
-906 YTEPGTYTVTFIVA
+906 
-920 GGNYQGQSAPAP
+920 
-932 YEVTFTVIDP
+932 
-942 IE
+942 

>member
-170 PNPNDVQMAATPQ
+170 PNPNNVQMAATPQ

-260 HDLNESYEEIFINMI
+260 HDLNESYEEVFINMI

-420 DQTIED
+420 DQTIEN

-489 AEAPDDQAKEAIR
+489 AGAPDDQAKEAIR

-507 AGVKTNE
+507 AGVKTDE

-522 FRDLVRIGFRGAS
+522 FRDLVRNERGRELAFEGLRKWDLIRWGTFVEKMHNAGTNQPTENKYRNVSYTNYAS
-535 QVGPDPLGHV
+535 ANYANVTARHIYLPIPTK
-545 RREDAQRRDQPADGE
+545 
-560 QVPQRQL
+560 
-567 YELCVGELR
+567 ELAVNHALR
-576 QRDGT
+576 QN
-581 PHLPPDSDQGA
+581 
-592 GGEPRAPTE
+592 
-601 PLMVKRLIAEHTM
+601 PL
-614 NTKRITYLAATLA
+614 
-627 LATAAVSCEHEEIYE
+627 
-642 PLEFS
+642 
-647 VRLAP
+647 
-652 TNTYRTGDPVVFN
+652 
-665 FSGNADFITVWTG
+665 W
-678 DTGHEYKHRNRTKV
+678 
-692 DIADIE
+692 
-698 SCELEI
+698 
-704 EISQQYGTLNNLVLF
+704 
-719 AGNKFAGLNGSDA
+719 
-732 ATDRPVVEAIA
+732 
-743 ANDCADWT
+743 
-751 KLEFTPNNANKFKT
+751 
-765 YTYDITRF
+765 
-773 ADRFSWG
+773 
-780 MHLFYPDPKTTM
+780 
-792 RTYRINPK
+792 
-800 ITVKFKGHDTQ
+800 
-811 VYNYPDME
+811 
-819 FVPFSLAS
+819 
-827 QHADDPY
+827 
-834 IHNVSGN
+834 
-841 GNLKF
+841 
-846 QGRPGANN
+846 
-854 TANIVFQGFS
+854 
-864 AGAFPEIDQWAFMQ
+864 
-878 PVALNTI
+878 
-885 SPDTGLN
+885 
-892 IKGVTDDLPSYSYT
+892 
-906 YTEPGTYTVTFIVA
+906 
-920 GGNYQGQSAPAP
+920 
-932 YEVTFTVIDP
+932 
-942 IE
+942 

>member
-170 PNPNDVQMAATPQ
+170 PNPNNVQMAATPQ

-489 AEAPDDQAKEAIR
+489 AGAPDDQAKEAIR

-507 AGVKTNE
+507 AGVKTDE

-522 FRDLVRIGFRGAS
+522 FRDLVRNERGRELAFEGLRKWDLIRWGTFVEKMHNAGTNQPTENKYRNVSYTNYAS
-535 QVGPDPLGHV
+535 ANYANVTARHIYLPIPTK
-545 RREDAQRRDQPADGE
+545 
-560 QVPQRQL
+560 
-567 YELCVGELR
+567 ELAVNHALR
-576 QRDGT
+576 QN
-581 PHLPPDSDQGA
+581 
-592 GGEPRAPTE
+592 
-601 PLMVKRLIAEHTM
+601 PL
-614 NTKRITYLAATLA
+614 
-627 LATAAVSCEHEEIYE
+627 
-642 PLEFS
+642 
-647 VRLAP
+647 
-652 TNTYRTGDPVVFN
+652 
-665 FSGNADFITVWTG
+665 W
-678 DTGHEYKHRNRTKV
+678 
-692 DIADIE
+692 
-698 SCELEI
+698 
-704 EISQQYGTLNNLVLF
+704 
-719 AGNKFAGLNGSDA
+719 
-732 ATDRPVVEAIA
+732 
-743 ANDCADWT
+743 
-751 KLEFTPNNANKFKT
+751 
-765 YTYDITRF
+765 
-773 ADRFSWG
+773 
-780 MHLFYPDPKTTM
+780 
-792 RTYRINPK
+792 
-800 ITVKFKGHDTQ
+800 
-811 VYNYPDME
+811 
-819 FVPFSLAS
+819 
-827 QHADDPY
+827 
-834 IHNVSGN
+834 
-841 GNLKF
+841 
-846 QGRPGANN
+846 
-854 TANIVFQGFS
+854 
-864 AGAFPEIDQWAFMQ
+864 
-878 PVALNTI
+878 
-885 SPDTGLN
+885 
-892 IKGVTDDLPSYSYT
+892 
-906 YTEPGTYTVTFIVA
+906 
-920 GGNYQGQSAPAP
+920 
-932 YEVTFTVIDP
+932 
-942 IE
+942 

>member
-99 AIYDTWSK
+99 TIYDTWSK

-183 EQVLKWCADEIE
+183 EQALKWCADEIE

-489 AEAPDDQAKEAIR
+489 AGAPDDQAKEAIR

-507 AGVKTNE
+507 AGVKTDE

-522 FRDLVRIGFRGAS
+522 FRDLVRNERGRELAFEGLRKWDLIRWGTFVEKMHNAGTNQPTENKYRNVSYTNYAS
-535 QVGPDPLGHV
+535 ANYANVTARHIYLPIPTK
-545 RREDAQRRDQPADGE
+545 
-560 QVPQRQL
+560 
-567 YELCVGELR
+567 ELAVNHALR
-576 QRDGT
+576 QN
-581 PHLPPDSDQGA
+581 
-592 GGEPRAPTE
+592 
-601 PLMVKRLIAEHTM
+601 PL
-614 NTKRITYLAATLA
+614 
-627 LATAAVSCEHEEIYE
+627 
-642 PLEFS
+642 
-647 VRLAP
+647 
-652 TNTYRTGDPVVFN
+652 
-665 FSGNADFITVWTG
+665 W
-678 DTGHEYKHRNRTKV
+678 
-692 DIADIE
+692 
-698 SCELEI
+698 
-704 EISQQYGTLNNLVLF
+704 
-719 AGNKFAGLNGSDA
+719 
-732 ATDRPVVEAIA
+732 
-743 ANDCADWT
+743 
-751 KLEFTPNNANKFKT
+751 
-765 YTYDITRF
+765 
-773 ADRFSWG
+773 
-780 MHLFYPDPKTTM
+780 
-792 RTYRINPK
+792 
-800 ITVKFKGHDTQ
+800 
-811 VYNYPDME
+811 
-819 FVPFSLAS
+819 
-827 QHADDPY
+827 
-834 IHNVSGN
+834 
-841 GNLKF
+841 
-846 QGRPGANN
+846 
-854 TANIVFQGFS
+854 
-864 AGAFPEIDQWAFMQ
+864 
-878 PVALNTI
+878 
-885 SPDTGLN
+885 
-892 IKGVTDDLPSYSYT
+892 
-906 YTEPGTYTVTFIVA
+906 
-920 GGNYQGQSAPAP
+920 
-932 YEVTFTVIDP
+932 
-942 IE
+942 

>member
-99 AIYDTWSK
+99 TIYDTWSK

-420 DQTIED
+420 DQTIEN

-489 AEAPDDQAKEAIR
+489 AGAPDDQAKDAIR

-507 AGVKTNE
+507 AGVKTDE

-522 FRDLVRIGFRGAS
+522 FRDLVRNERGRELAFEGLRKWDLIRWGTFVEKMHNAGTNQPTENKYRNVSYTNYAS
-535 QVGPDPLGHV
+535 ANYANVTARHIYLPIPTK
-545 RREDAQRRDQPADGE
+545 
-560 QVPQRQL
+560 
-567 YELCVGELR
+567 ELAVNHALR
-576 QRDGT
+576 QN
-581 PHLPPDSDQGA
+581 
-592 GGEPRAPTE
+592 
-601 PLMVKRLIAEHTM
+601 PL
-614 NTKRITYLAATLA
+614 
-627 LATAAVSCEHEEIYE
+627 
-642 PLEFS
+642 
-647 VRLAP
+647 
-652 TNTYRTGDPVVFN
+652 
-665 FSGNADFITVWTG
+665 W
-678 DTGHEYKHRNRTKV
+678 
-692 DIADIE
+692 
-698 SCELEI
+698 
-704 EISQQYGTLNNLVLF
+704 
-719 AGNKFAGLNGSDA
+719 
-732 ATDRPVVEAIA
+732 
-743 ANDCADWT
+743 
-751 KLEFTPNNANKFKT
+751 
-765 YTYDITRF
+765 
-773 ADRFSWG
+773 
-780 MHLFYPDPKTTM
+780 
-792 RTYRINPK
+792 
-800 ITVKFKGHDTQ
+800 
-811 VYNYPDME
+811 
-819 FVPFSLAS
+819 
-827 QHADDPY
+827 
-834 IHNVSGN
+834 
-841 GNLKF
+841 
-846 QGRPGANN
+846 
-854 TANIVFQGFS
+854 
-864 AGAFPEIDQWAFMQ
+864 
-878 PVALNTI
+878 
-885 SPDTGLN
+885 
-892 IKGVTDDLPSYSYT
+892 
-906 YTEPGTYTVTFIVA
+906 
-920 GGNYQGQSAPAP
+920 
-932 YEVTFTVIDP
+932 
-942 IE
+942 

>member
-50 GVYGVLNSE
+50 GVYGALNSE

-99 AIYDTWSK
+99 TIYDTWSK

-426 AFDPADLVYDPTVMC
+426 AFDPTDLVYDPTVMC

-489 AEAPDDQAKEAIR
+489 AGAPDDQAKEAIR

-507 AGVKTNE
+507 AGVKTDE

-522 FRDLVRIGFRGAS
+522 FRDLVRNERGRELAFEGLRKWDLIRWGTFVEKMHNVGTIQPPLQKSGYHKYANYAS
-535 QVGPDPLGHV
+535 ANYANVTARHIYLPIPTK
-545 RREDAQRRDQPADGE
+545 
-560 QVPQRQL
+560 
-567 YELCVGELR
+567 ELAVNHALR
-576 QRDGT
+576 QN
-581 PHLPPDSDQGA
+581 
-592 GGEPRAPTE
+592 
-601 PLMVKRLIAEHTM
+601 PL
-614 NTKRITYLAATLA
+614 
-627 LATAAVSCEHEEIYE
+627 
-642 PLEFS
+642 
-647 VRLAP
+647 
-652 TNTYRTGDPVVFN
+652 
-665 FSGNADFITVWTG
+665 W
-678 DTGHEYKHRNRTKV
+678 
-692 DIADIE
+692 
-698 SCELEI
+698 
-704 EISQQYGTLNNLVLF
+704 
-719 AGNKFAGLNGSDA
+719 
-732 ATDRPVVEAIA
+732 
-743 ANDCADWT
+743 
-751 KLEFTPNNANKFKT
+751 
-765 YTYDITRF
+765 
-773 ADRFSWG
+773 
-780 MHLFYPDPKTTM
+780 
-792 RTYRINPK
+792 
-800 ITVKFKGHDTQ
+800 
-811 VYNYPDME
+811 
-819 FVPFSLAS
+819 
-827 QHADDPY
+827 
-834 IHNVSGN
+834 
-841 GNLKF
+841 
-846 QGRPGANN
+846 
-854 TANIVFQGFS
+854 
-864 AGAFPEIDQWAFMQ
+864 
-878 PVALNTI
+878 
-885 SPDTGLN
+885 
-892 IKGVTDDLPSYSYT
+892 
-906 YTEPGTYTVTFIVA
+906 
-920 GGNYQGQSAPAP
+920 
-932 YEVTFTVIDP
+932 
-942 IE
+942 

>member
-50 GVYGVLNSE
+50 GVYGALNSE
-59 ALYGNY
+59 AIYGNY

-489 AEAPDDQAKEAIR
+489 AGAPDDQAKDAIR

-507 AGVKTNE
+507 AGVKTDE
-514 SLLGDYRS
+514 GLLGDYRS
-522 FRDLVRIGFRGAS
+522 FRDLVRNERGRELAFEGLRKWDLIRWDTFVEKMHNAGTNQPTENKYRNVSYTNYAS
-535 QVGPDPLGHV
+535 ANYANVTARHIYLPIPTK
-545 RREDAQRRDQPADGE
+545 
-560 QVPQRQL
+560 
-567 YELCVGELR
+567 ELAVNHALR
-576 QRDGT
+576 QN
-581 PHLPPDSDQGA
+581 
-592 GGEPRAPTE
+592 
-601 PLMVKRLIAEHTM
+601 PL
-614 NTKRITYLAATLA
+614 
-627 LATAAVSCEHEEIYE
+627 
-642 PLEFS
+642 
-647 VRLAP
+647 
-652 TNTYRTGDPVVFN
+652 
-665 FSGNADFITVWTG
+665 W
-678 DTGHEYKHRNRTKV
+678 
-692 DIADIE
+692 
-698 SCELEI
+698 
-704 EISQQYGTLNNLVLF
+704 
-719 AGNKFAGLNGSDA
+719 
-732 ATDRPVVEAIA
+732 
-743 ANDCADWT
+743 
-751 KLEFTPNNANKFKT
+751 
-765 YTYDITRF
+765 
-773 ADRFSWG
+773 
-780 MHLFYPDPKTTM
+780 
-792 RTYRINPK
+792 
-800 ITVKFKGHDTQ
+800 
-811 VYNYPDME
+811 
-819 FVPFSLAS
+819 
-827 QHADDPY
+827 
-834 IHNVSGN
+834 
-841 GNLKF
+841 
-846 QGRPGANN
+846 
-854 TANIVFQGFS
+854 
-864 AGAFPEIDQWAFMQ
+864 
-878 PVALNTI
+878 
-885 SPDTGLN
+885 
-892 IKGVTDDLPSYSYT
+892 
-906 YTEPGTYTVTFIVA
+906 
-920 GGNYQGQSAPAP
+920 
-932 YEVTFTVIDP
+932 
-942 IE
+942 

>member
-420 DQTIED
+420 DQTIEN

-489 AEAPDDQAKEAIR
+489 AGAPDDQAKDAIR

-507 AGVKTNE
+507 AGVKTDE

-522 FRDLVRIGFRGAS
+522 FRDLVRNERGRELAFEGLRKWDLIRWGTFVEKMHNAGTNQPTENKYRNVSYTNYAS
-535 QVGPDPLGHV
+535 ANYANVTARHIYLPIPTK
-545 RREDAQRRDQPADGE
+545 
-560 QVPQRQL
+560 
-567 YELCVGELR
+567 ELAVNHALR
-576 QRDGT
+576 QN
-581 PHLPPDSDQGA
+581 
-592 GGEPRAPTE
+592 
-601 PLMVKRLIAEHTM
+601 PL
-614 NTKRITYLAATLA
+614 
-627 LATAAVSCEHEEIYE
+627 
-642 PLEFS
+642 
-647 VRLAP
+647 
-652 TNTYRTGDPVVFN
+652 
-665 FSGNADFITVWTG
+665 W
-678 DTGHEYKHRNRTKV
+678 
-692 DIADIE
+692 
-698 SCELEI
+698 
-704 EISQQYGTLNNLVLF
+704 
-719 AGNKFAGLNGSDA
+719 
-732 ATDRPVVEAIA
+732 
-743 ANDCADWT
+743 
-751 KLEFTPNNANKFKT
+751 
-765 YTYDITRF
+765 
-773 ADRFSWG
+773 
-780 MHLFYPDPKTTM
+780 
-792 RTYRINPK
+792 
-800 ITVKFKGHDTQ
+800 
-811 VYNYPDME
+811 
-819 FVPFSLAS
+819 
-827 QHADDPY
+827 
-834 IHNVSGN
+834 
-841 GNLKF
+841 
-846 QGRPGANN
+846 
-854 TANIVFQGFS
+854 
-864 AGAFPEIDQWAFMQ
+864 
-878 PVALNTI
+878 
-885 SPDTGLN
+885 
-892 IKGVTDDLPSYSYT
+892 
-906 YTEPGTYTVTFIVA
+906 
-920 GGNYQGQSAPAP
+920 
-932 YEVTFTVIDP
+932 
-942 IE
+942 

>member
-489 AEAPDDQAKEAIR
+489 AGAPDEQAKEAIR

-507 AGVKTNE
+507 AGVKTDE

-522 FRDLVRIGFRGAS
+522 FRDLVRNERGRELAFEGLRKWDLIRWGTFVEKMHNAGTNQPTENKYRNVSYTNYAS
-535 QVGPDPLGHV
+535 ANYANVTARHIYLPIPTK
-545 RREDAQRRDQPADGE
+545 
-560 QVPQRQL
+560 
-567 YELCVGELR
+567 ELAVNHALR
-576 QRDGT
+576 QN
-581 PHLPPDSDQGA
+581 
-592 GGEPRAPTE
+592 
-601 PLMVKRLIAEHTM
+601 PL
-614 NTKRITYLAATLA
+614 
-627 LATAAVSCEHEEIYE
+627 
-642 PLEFS
+642 
-647 VRLAP
+647 
-652 TNTYRTGDPVVFN
+652 
-665 FSGNADFITVWTG
+665 W
-678 DTGHEYKHRNRTKV
+678 
-692 DIADIE
+692 
-698 SCELEI
+698 
-704 EISQQYGTLNNLVLF
+704 
-719 AGNKFAGLNGSDA
+719 
-732 ATDRPVVEAIA
+732 
-743 ANDCADWT
+743 
-751 KLEFTPNNANKFKT
+751 
-765 YTYDITRF
+765 
-773 ADRFSWG
+773 
-780 MHLFYPDPKTTM
+780 
-792 RTYRINPK
+792 
-800 ITVKFKGHDTQ
+800 
-811 VYNYPDME
+811 
-819 FVPFSLAS
+819 
-827 QHADDPY
+827 
-834 IHNVSGN
+834 
-841 GNLKF
+841 
-846 QGRPGANN
+846 
-854 TANIVFQGFS
+854 
-864 AGAFPEIDQWAFMQ
+864 
-878 PVALNTI
+878 
-885 SPDTGLN
+885 
-892 IKGVTDDLPSYSYT
+892 
-906 YTEPGTYTVTFIVA
+906 
-920 GGNYQGQSAPAP
+920 
-932 YEVTFTVIDP
+932 
-942 IE
+942 

>member
-99 AIYDTWSK
+99 TIYDTWSK

-195 ATIPD
+195 ATIPN

-260 HDLNESYEEIFINMI
+260 HDLNESYEEVFINMI

-489 AEAPDDQAKEAIR
+489 AGAPDEQAKEAIR

-507 AGVKTNE
+507 AGVKTDE

-522 FRDLVRIGFRGAS
+522 FRDLVRNERGRELAFEGLRKWDLIRWGTFVEKMHNAGTNQPTENKYRNVSYTNYAS
-535 QVGPDPLGHV
+535 ANYANVTARHIYLPIPTK
-545 RREDAQRRDQPADGE
+545 
-560 QVPQRQL
+560 
-567 YELCVGELR
+567 ELAVNHALR
-576 QRDGT
+576 QN
-581 PHLPPDSDQGA
+581 
-592 GGEPRAPTE
+592 
-601 PLMVKRLIAEHTM
+601 PL
-614 NTKRITYLAATLA
+614 
-627 LATAAVSCEHEEIYE
+627 
-642 PLEFS
+642 
-647 VRLAP
+647 
-652 TNTYRTGDPVVFN
+652 
-665 FSGNADFITVWTG
+665 W
-678 DTGHEYKHRNRTKV
+678 
-692 DIADIE
+692 
-698 SCELEI
+698 
-704 EISQQYGTLNNLVLF
+704 
-719 AGNKFAGLNGSDA
+719 
-732 ATDRPVVEAIA
+732 
-743 ANDCADWT
+743 
-751 KLEFTPNNANKFKT
+751 
-765 YTYDITRF
+765 
-773 ADRFSWG
+773 
-780 MHLFYPDPKTTM
+780 
-792 RTYRINPK
+792 
-800 ITVKFKGHDTQ
+800 
-811 VYNYPDME
+811 
-819 FVPFSLAS
+819 
-827 QHADDPY
+827 
-834 IHNVSGN
+834 
-841 GNLKF
+841 
-846 QGRPGANN
+846 
-854 TANIVFQGFS
+854 
-864 AGAFPEIDQWAFMQ
+864 
-878 PVALNTI
+878 
-885 SPDTGLN
+885 
-892 IKGVTDDLPSYSYT
+892 
-906 YTEPGTYTVTFIVA
+906 
-920 GGNYQGQSAPAP
+920 
-932 YEVTFTVIDP
+932 
-942 IE
+942 

>member
-156 AWGDVPLRVKATTS
+156 AWGDMPLRVKATTS

-317 RTTNYSEWACNYSY
+317 GTTNYSEWACNYSY

-361 KRLTWNLPG
+361 KRLTGNLPG

-456 KQMSAKSLYTTI
+456 NQMPAKSLCTTI

-489 AEAPDDQAKEAIR
+489 AGAPDDQAKEAIR

-507 AGVKTNE
+507 AGVKTDE

-522 FRDLVRIGFRGAS
+522 FRDLVRNERGRELAFEGLRKWDLIRWGTFVEKMHNAGTNQPTENKYRNVSYTNYAS
-535 QVGPDPLGHV
+535 ANYANVTARHIYLPIPTK
-545 RREDAQRRDQPADGE
+545 
-560 QVPQRQL
+560 
-567 YELCVGELR
+567 ELAVNHALR
-576 QRDGT
+576 QN
-581 PHLPPDSDQGA
+581 
-592 GGEPRAPTE
+592 
-601 PLMVKRLIAEHTM
+601 PL
-614 NTKRITYLAATLA
+614 
-627 LATAAVSCEHEEIYE
+627 
-642 PLEFS
+642 
-647 VRLAP
+647 
-652 TNTYRTGDPVVFN
+652 
-665 FSGNADFITVWTG
+665 W
-678 DTGHEYKHRNRTKV
+678 
-692 DIADIE
+692 
-698 SCELEI
+698 
-704 EISQQYGTLNNLVLF
+704 
-719 AGNKFAGLNGSDA
+719 
-732 ATDRPVVEAIA
+732 
-743 ANDCADWT
+743 
-751 KLEFTPNNANKFKT
+751 
-765 YTYDITRF
+765 
-773 ADRFSWG
+773 
-780 MHLFYPDPKTTM
+780 
-792 RTYRINPK
+792 
-800 ITVKFKGHDTQ
+800 
-811 VYNYPDME
+811 
-819 FVPFSLAS
+819 
-827 QHADDPY
+827 
-834 IHNVSGN
+834 
-841 GNLKF
+841 
-846 QGRPGANN
+846 
-854 TANIVFQGFS
+854 
-864 AGAFPEIDQWAFMQ
+864 
-878 PVALNTI
+878 
-885 SPDTGLN
+885 
-892 IKGVTDDLPSYSYT
+892 
-906 YTEPGTYTVTFIVA
+906 
-920 GGNYQGQSAPAP
+920 
-932 YEVTFTVIDP
+932 
-942 IE
+942 

>member
-489 AEAPDDQAKEAIR
+489 AGAPDDQAKEAIR

-507 AGVKTNE
+507 ADVKTDE

-522 FRDLVRIGFRGAS
+522 FRDLVRNERGRELAFEGLRKWDLIRWGTFVEKMHNAGTNQPTENKYRNVSYTNYAS
-535 QVGPDPLGHV
+535 ANYANVTARHIYLPIPTK
-545 RREDAQRRDQPADGE
+545 
-560 QVPQRQL
+560 
-567 YELCVGELR
+567 ELAVNHALR
-576 QRDGT
+576 QN
-581 PHLPPDSDQGA
+581 
-592 GGEPRAPTE
+592 
-601 PLMVKRLIAEHTM
+601 PL
-614 NTKRITYLAATLA
+614 
-627 LATAAVSCEHEEIYE
+627 
-642 PLEFS
+642 
-647 VRLAP
+647 
-652 TNTYRTGDPVVFN
+652 
-665 FSGNADFITVWTG
+665 W
-678 DTGHEYKHRNRTKV
+678 
-692 DIADIE
+692 
-698 SCELEI
+698 
-704 EISQQYGTLNNLVLF
+704 
-719 AGNKFAGLNGSDA
+719 
-732 ATDRPVVEAIA
+732 
-743 ANDCADWT
+743 
-751 KLEFTPNNANKFKT
+751 
-765 YTYDITRF
+765 
-773 ADRFSWG
+773 
-780 MHLFYPDPKTTM
+780 
-792 RTYRINPK
+792 
-800 ITVKFKGHDTQ
+800 
-811 VYNYPDME
+811 
-819 FVPFSLAS
+819 
-827 QHADDPY
+827 
-834 IHNVSGN
+834 
-841 GNLKF
+841 
-846 QGRPGANN
+846 
-854 TANIVFQGFS
+854 
-864 AGAFPEIDQWAFMQ
+864 
-878 PVALNTI
+878 
-885 SPDTGLN
+885 
-892 IKGVTDDLPSYSYT
+892 
-906 YTEPGTYTVTFIVA
+906 
-920 GGNYQGQSAPAP
+920 
-932 YEVTFTVIDP
+932 
-942 IE
+942 

>member
-370 YNYRGMNNQKIS
+370 YNYRGMNTQKIS

-420 DQTIED
+420 DQTIEN

-489 AEAPDDQAKEAIR
+489 AGAPDDQAKDAIR

-507 AGVKTNE
+507 AGVKTDE

-522 FRDLVRIGFRGAS
+522 FRDLVRNERGRELAFEGLRKWDLIRWGTFVEKMHNAGTNQPTENKYRNVSYTNYAS
-535 QVGPDPLGHV
+535 ANYANVTARHIYLPIPTK
-545 RREDAQRRDQPADGE
+545 
-560 QVPQRQL
+560 
-567 YELCVGELR
+567 ELAVNHALR
-576 QRDGT
+576 QN
-581 PHLPPDSDQGA
+581 
-592 GGEPRAPTE
+592 
-601 PLMVKRLIAEHTM
+601 PL
-614 NTKRITYLAATLA
+614 
-627 LATAAVSCEHEEIYE
+627 
-642 PLEFS
+642 
-647 VRLAP
+647 
-652 TNTYRTGDPVVFN
+652 
-665 FSGNADFITVWTG
+665 W
-678 DTGHEYKHRNRTKV
+678 
-692 DIADIE
+692 
-698 SCELEI
+698 
-704 EISQQYGTLNNLVLF
+704 
-719 AGNKFAGLNGSDA
+719 
-732 ATDRPVVEAIA
+732 
-743 ANDCADWT
+743 
-751 KLEFTPNNANKFKT
+751 
-765 YTYDITRF
+765 
-773 ADRFSWG
+773 
-780 MHLFYPDPKTTM
+780 
-792 RTYRINPK
+792 
-800 ITVKFKGHDTQ
+800 
-811 VYNYPDME
+811 
-819 FVPFSLAS
+819 
-827 QHADDPY
+827 
-834 IHNVSGN
+834 
-841 GNLKF
+841 
-846 QGRPGANN
+846 
-854 TANIVFQGFS
+854 
-864 AGAFPEIDQWAFMQ
+864 
-878 PVALNTI
+878 
-885 SPDTGLN
+885 
-892 IKGVTDDLPSYSYT
+892 
-906 YTEPGTYTVTFIVA
+906 
-920 GGNYQGQSAPAP
+920 
-932 YEVTFTVIDP
+932 
-942 IE
+942 

>member
-99 AIYDTWSK
+99 TIYDTWSK

-489 AEAPDDQAKEAIR
+489 AGAPDDQAKDAIR

-522 FRDLVRIGFRGAS
+522 FRDLVRNERGRELAFEGLRKWDLIRWGTFVEKMHNAGTNQPTENKYRNVSYTNYAS
-535 QVGPDPLGHV
+535 ANYANVTARHIYLPIPTK
-545 RREDAQRRDQPADGE
+545 
-560 QVPQRQL
+560 
-567 YELCVGELR
+567 ELAVNHALR
-576 QRDGT
+576 QN
-581 PHLPPDSDQGA
+581 
-592 GGEPRAPTE
+592 
-601 PLMVKRLIAEHTM
+601 PL
-614 NTKRITYLAATLA
+614 
-627 LATAAVSCEHEEIYE
+627 
-642 PLEFS
+642 
-647 VRLAP
+647 
-652 TNTYRTGDPVVFN
+652 
-665 FSGNADFITVWTG
+665 W
-678 DTGHEYKHRNRTKV
+678 
-692 DIADIE
+692 
-698 SCELEI
+698 
-704 EISQQYGTLNNLVLF
+704 
-719 AGNKFAGLNGSDA
+719 
-732 ATDRPVVEAIA
+732 
-743 ANDCADWT
+743 
-751 KLEFTPNNANKFKT
+751 
-765 YTYDITRF
+765 
-773 ADRFSWG
+773 
-780 MHLFYPDPKTTM
+780 
-792 RTYRINPK
+792 
-800 ITVKFKGHDTQ
+800 
-811 VYNYPDME
+811 
-819 FVPFSLAS
+819 
-827 QHADDPY
+827 
-834 IHNVSGN
+834 
-841 GNLKF
+841 
-846 QGRPGANN
+846 
-854 TANIVFQGFS
+854 
-864 AGAFPEIDQWAFMQ
+864 
-878 PVALNTI
+878 
-885 SPDTGLN
+885 
-892 IKGVTDDLPSYSYT
+892 
-906 YTEPGTYTVTFIVA
+906 
-920 GGNYQGQSAPAP
+920 
-932 YEVTFTVIDP
+932 
-942 IE
+942 

>member
-59 ALYGNY
+59 AIYGNY

-99 AIYDTWSK
+99 TIYDTWSK

-123 KTEIDPG
+123 KTEIDPE
-130 KLSVDIGLYIAEA
+130 KLSVNIGLYIAEA

-420 DQTIED
+420 DQTIEN

-489 AEAPDDQAKEAIR
+489 AGAPDDQAKEAIR

-507 AGVKTNE
+507 AGVKTDE

-522 FRDLVRIGFRGAS
+522 FRDLVRNERGRELAFEGLRKWDLIRWGTFVEKMHNAGTNQPTENKYRNVSYTNYAS
-535 QVGPDPLGHV
+535 ANYANVTARHIYLPIPTK
-545 RREDAQRRDQPADGE
+545 
-560 QVPQRQL
+560 
-567 YELCVGELR
+567 ELAVNHALR
-576 QRDGT
+576 QN
-581 PHLPPDSDQGA
+581 
-592 GGEPRAPTE
+592 
-601 PLMVKRLIAEHTM
+601 PL
-614 NTKRITYLAATLA
+614 
-627 LATAAVSCEHEEIYE
+627 
-642 PLEFS
+642 
-647 VRLAP
+647 
-652 TNTYRTGDPVVFN
+652 
-665 FSGNADFITVWTG
+665 W
-678 DTGHEYKHRNRTKV
+678 
-692 DIADIE
+692 
-698 SCELEI
+698 
-704 EISQQYGTLNNLVLF
+704 
-719 AGNKFAGLNGSDA
+719 
-732 ATDRPVVEAIA
+732 
-743 ANDCADWT
+743 
-751 KLEFTPNNANKFKT
+751 
-765 YTYDITRF
+765 
-773 ADRFSWG
+773 
-780 MHLFYPDPKTTM
+780 
-792 RTYRINPK
+792 
-800 ITVKFKGHDTQ
+800 
-811 VYNYPDME
+811 
-819 FVPFSLAS
+819 
-827 QHADDPY
+827 
-834 IHNVSGN
+834 
-841 GNLKF
+841 
-846 QGRPGANN
+846 
-854 TANIVFQGFS
+854 
-864 AGAFPEIDQWAFMQ
+864 
-878 PVALNTI
+878 
-885 SPDTGLN
+885 
-892 IKGVTDDLPSYSYT
+892 
-906 YTEPGTYTVTFIVA
+906 
-920 GGNYQGQSAPAP
+920 
-932 YEVTFTVIDP
+932 
-942 IE
+942 

>member
-6 ILKLGTLALLTAALP
+6 ILKLGTLALFTAALP

-156 AWGDVPLRVKATTS
+156 AWGDMPLRVKATTS

-420 DQTIED
+420 DQTIEN

-489 AEAPDDQAKEAIR
+489 AGAPDDQAKEAIR

-507 AGVKTNE
+507 AGVKTDE

-522 FRDLVRIGFRGAS
+522 FRDLVRNERGRELAFEGLRKWDLIRWGTFVEKMHNAGTNQPTENKYRNVSYTNYAS
-535 QVGPDPLGHV
+535 ANYANVTARHIYLPIPTK
-545 RREDAQRRDQPADGE
+545 
-560 QVPQRQL
+560 
-567 YELCVGELR
+567 ELAVNHALR
-576 QRDGT
+576 QN
-581 PHLPPDSDQGA
+581 
-592 GGEPRAPTE
+592 
-601 PLMVKRLIAEHTM
+601 PL
-614 NTKRITYLAATLA
+614 
-627 LATAAVSCEHEEIYE
+627 
-642 PLEFS
+642 
-647 VRLAP
+647 
-652 TNTYRTGDPVVFN
+652 
-665 FSGNADFITVWTG
+665 W
-678 DTGHEYKHRNRTKV
+678 
-692 DIADIE
+692 
-698 SCELEI
+698 
-704 EISQQYGTLNNLVLF
+704 
-719 AGNKFAGLNGSDA
+719 
-732 ATDRPVVEAIA
+732 
-743 ANDCADWT
+743 
-751 KLEFTPNNANKFKT
+751 
-765 YTYDITRF
+765 
-773 ADRFSWG
+773 
-780 MHLFYPDPKTTM
+780 
-792 RTYRINPK
+792 
-800 ITVKFKGHDTQ
+800 
-811 VYNYPDME
+811 
-819 FVPFSLAS
+819 
-827 QHADDPY
+827 
-834 IHNVSGN
+834 
-841 GNLKF
+841 
-846 QGRPGANN
+846 
-854 TANIVFQGFS
+854 
-864 AGAFPEIDQWAFMQ
+864 
-878 PVALNTI
+878 
-885 SPDTGLN
+885 
-892 IKGVTDDLPSYSYT
+892 
-906 YTEPGTYTVTFIVA
+906 
-920 GGNYQGQSAPAP
+920 
-932 YEVTFTVIDP
+932 
-942 IE
+942 

>member
-489 AEAPDDQAKEAIR
+489 AGAPDDQAKEAIR

-507 AGVKTNE
+507 AGVKTDE

-522 FRDLVRIGFRGAS
+522 FRDLVRNERGRELAFEGLRKWDLIRWGTFVEKMHNAGTNQPTENKYRNVSYTNYAS
-535 QVGPDPLGHV
+535 ANYANVTAHHIYLPIPTK
-545 RREDAQRRDQPADGE
+545 
-560 QVPQRQL
+560 
-567 YELCVGELR
+567 ELAVNHALR
-576 QRDGT
+576 QN
-581 PHLPPDSDQGA
+581 
-592 GGEPRAPTE
+592 
-601 PLMVKRLIAEHTM
+601 PL
-614 NTKRITYLAATLA
+614 
-627 LATAAVSCEHEEIYE
+627 
-642 PLEFS
+642 
-647 VRLAP
+647 
-652 TNTYRTGDPVVFN
+652 
-665 FSGNADFITVWTG
+665 W
-678 DTGHEYKHRNRTKV
+678 
-692 DIADIE
+692 
-698 SCELEI
+698 
-704 EISQQYGTLNNLVLF
+704 
-719 AGNKFAGLNGSDA
+719 
-732 ATDRPVVEAIA
+732 
-743 ANDCADWT
+743 
-751 KLEFTPNNANKFKT
+751 
-765 YTYDITRF
+765 
-773 ADRFSWG
+773 
-780 MHLFYPDPKTTM
+780 
-792 RTYRINPK
+792 
-800 ITVKFKGHDTQ
+800 
-811 VYNYPDME
+811 
-819 FVPFSLAS
+819 
-827 QHADDPY
+827 
-834 IHNVSGN
+834 
-841 GNLKF
+841 
-846 QGRPGANN
+846 
-854 TANIVFQGFS
+854 
-864 AGAFPEIDQWAFMQ
+864 
-878 PVALNTI
+878 
-885 SPDTGLN
+885 
-892 IKGVTDDLPSYSYT
+892 
-906 YTEPGTYTVTFIVA
+906 
-920 GGNYQGQSAPAP
+920 
-932 YEVTFTVIDP
+932 
-942 IE
+942 